1 MIYHQIDDFP
11 QKSDVRS
18 DYGDRSTSLFPNDM
32 PVRSSNKINSSKS
45 KNYISNYFLPQIN
58 SIEELYKFNK
68 LFSVRSLYL
77 ASSFVF
83 KIFLLASSFLLLM
96 IGFSILF
103 QRILGLNNNELTTDK
118 DSFYQF
124 KRLHNE
130 FKIFQKNYS
139 RNYSSYDEI
148 NKRFIAFSLNMYL
161 LEQRLDQ
168 ERKQGIE
175 GQTIWGVTEFFD
187 WTEDEIAKLLIPHN
201 YNEQIR
207 MRRLKKIIKV
217 ETKQGYVRPKQWDW
231 REKGVVTHV
240 KNQLNCGSCW
250 AFSVVGMVETM
261 HAIHNGT
268 LVRLSEQQLIDC
280 DSAENGCEGGFR
292 PYALRY
298 IRDKGL
304 LSENAYPYR
313 GNDGKCQL
321 PSGPID
327 PTQRVFIDEWRSLP
341 SDEDQIA
348 DWIAT
353 NGPVTFGMNATKS
366 MYHYKGGIFSPS
378 PEECNYES
386 LGSHSMEVIG
396 YGVND
401 KDIPYWIL
409 KNSWGSG
416 YGVNGGYLHMRRGV
430 NSCGLTREVYSALI
444 KK

>member
-1 MIYHQIDDFP
+1 
-11 QKSDVRS
+11 
-18 DYGDRSTSLFPNDM
+18 
-32 PVRSSNKINSSKS
+32 
-45 KNYISNYFLPQIN
+45 
-58 SIEELYKFNK
+58 
-68 LFSVRSLYL
+68 
-77 ASSFVF
+77 
-83 KIFLLASSFLLLM
+83 
-96 IGFSILF
+96 
-103 QRILGLNNNELTTDK
+103 
-118 DSFYQF
+118 
-124 KRLHNE
+124 
-130 FKIFQKNYS
+130 
-139 RNYSSYDEI
+139 
-148 NKRFIAFSLNMYL
+148 MYL

-304 LSENAYPYR
+304 LSENAYP
-313 GNDGKCQL
+313 
-321 PSGPID
+321 D

>member
-32 PVRSSNKINSSKS
+32 PVKSSNEINSVKS
-45 KNYISNYFLPQIN
+45 KNYISNYFLPQVN
-58 SIEELYKFNK
+58 SLEELYKFNK
-68 LFSVRSLYL
+68 LFSLRSLYL
-77 ASSFVF
+77 ASSFAF
-83 KIFLLASSFLLLM
+83 KISLLASSFLLLM
-96 IGFSILF
+96 TGFSILF
-103 QRILGLNNNELTTDK
+103 QQILGLNNNELTTDK
-118 DSFYQF
+118 DSFYQY
-124 KRLHNE
+124 KQLHNE

-139 RNYSSYDEI
+139 RNYSSYDEL

-201 YNEQIR
+201 YNERIKVGQ
-207 MRRLKKIIKV
+207 LKKIIKV

-231 REKGVVTHV
+231 REKGVVTHA

-353 NGPVTFGMNATKS
+353 NGPVTFG
-366 MYHYKGGIFSPS
+366 IFSPS

-401 KDIPYWIL
+401 KEIPYWIL